1 MLREVNEIY
10 ARFSLMSTEMKE
22 GSGVFLFI
30 NVYQFSYFT
39 AYTPSHETFFL
50 SFPLSFIIR
59 FYSYMY
65 HQYRRLKVFW
75 PFHCIIFCVKTLRLI
90 VVLHETIKGS
100 YIHCL
105 LVCLL
110 LNVPLEIISP
120 TWRRRHFW
128 VCFNAYTI
136 IITMA

>member
-1 MLREVNEIY
+1 MLLFHFYTCILIS
-10 ARFSLMSTEMKE
+10 FS
-22 GSGVFLFI
+22 F
-30 NVYQFSYFT
+30 FT
-39 AYTPSHETFFL
+39 AYTCETFFL
-50 SFPLSFIIR
+50 SFPLSFIIS

-75 PFHCIIFCVKTLRLI
+75 PLHCIIYCVKTLRLI
-90 VVLHETIKGS
+90 VVLHVTIKGS

-128 VCFNAYTI
+128 VCFNSYTI
-136 IITMA
+136 IITIWPSAYFIKYAFMYMYI